1 MLFLVNPDCIPYPE
15 PDPETQVQVTGGGI
29 LDTELMAHNMN
40 NLFLF
45 TGTETFLLHEHV
57 SMWKEAFKEKH
68 GGDMNINVIN
78 GEDAELGEIVAQVE
92 AAPFLADKR
101 LIFIEGLPEAP
112 KTKNVDKVTKK
123 DEERDKQQQKL
134 IDYLEKIPESSVVVF
149 VQPNPDK
156 RKSLYKKIVQHA
168 EVKNFNPLSG
178 PDLNIWIKN
187 RIQKYK
193 TTLDTNTADYLI
205 SLTGQDLWRVDQE
218 LKKLSSYCEGR
229 PITKKDIDHL
239 VVPTIEANVFHLTDA
254 LGAKDHRQAIRN
266 LHRSMAAGENL
277 RQTFYMI
284 VRQFRLFLQ
293 VGGYLG
299 NYPNT
304 TSSNVASS
312 LKIHPFVAKNTVNQL
327 KHFNVQ
333 ELKSAY
339 ERLLEIDVGLKTSK
353 IRITVENQDELAMA
367 IERFILRFCKA

>member
-1 MLFLVNPDCIPYPE
+1 
-15 PDPETQVQVTGGGI
+15 
-29 LDTELMAHNMN
+29 MN

-45 TGTETFLLHEHV
+45 TGQETFLLHEHV
-57 SMWKEAFKEKH
+57 KTWKDAFMEKY
-68 GGDMNINVIN
+68 GGDMNINVVN
-78 GEDAELGEIVAQVE
+78 GEEAEIGEMLAQIE
-92 AAPFLADKR
+92 AAPFLAEKR

-112 KTKNVDKVTKK
+112 KTRNADKVSKK
-123 DEERDKQQQKL
+123 DEEREKHQQKL
-134 IDYLEKIPESSVVVF
+134 IDYLEKIPETSVVVF

-156 RKSLYKKIVQHA
+156 RKSLYKKIVQLGS
-168 EVKNFNPLSG
+168 VKEFGQLSG

-187 RIQKYK
+187 RIQKYM

-205 SLTGQDLWRVDQE
+205 SLTGQDLWRIDQE
-218 LKKLSSYCEGR
+218 LQKLSSYCEGR
-229 PITKKDIDHL
+229 PITKKDIDSL
-239 VVPTIEANVFHLTDA
+239 VVPTIEANVFQLTDA

-284 VRQFRLFLQ
+284 VRQFRLLLQ
-293 VGGYLG
+293 VGGYMG
-299 NYPNT
+299 NFPNT
-304 TSSNVASS
+304 NSANVATS

-339 ERLLEIDVGLKTSK
+339 ERLLEIDVSLKTSK

-367 IERFILRFCKA
+367 IERFILKFCTAKK

>member
-1 MLFLVNPDCIPYPE
+1 MKE
-15 PDPETQVQVTGGGI
+15 
-29 LDTELMAHNMN
+29 

-45 TGTETFLLHEHV
+45 TGEETFLLHEQIK
-57 SMWKEAFKEKH
+57 SWKEAFKEKYQ
-68 GGDMNINVIN
+68 GDMNLISLD
-78 GEDAELGEIVAQVE
+78 GEEVSVGEIITQIE

-112 KTKNVDKVTKK
+112 KIRNADKVTKK
-123 DEERDKQQQKL
+123 DEEREKDQQKL
-134 IDYLEKIPESSVVVF
+134 IDYLEKIPESSAVIF

-156 RKSLYKKIVQHA
+156 RKSLYKKIVQYA
-168 EVKNFNPLSG
+168 TVKEFNPLSG
-178 PDLNIWIKN
+178 VALNQWAQNQAK
-187 RIQKYK
+187 KY
-193 TTLDTNTADYLI
+193 NTKINSGDAEYLT

-218 LKKLSSYCEGR
+218 LRKLSAYAGDQPVSR
-229 PITKKDIDHL
+229 SVIDHL

-254 LGAKDHRQAIRN
+254 LGTKDHRKAIQN

-277 RQTFYMI
+277 RQVFYMI

-293 VGGYLG
+293 VGGYLA

-304 TSSNVASS
+304 NPANIATS
-312 LKIHPFVAKNTVNQL
+312 LKIHPFVARNTANQL
-327 KHFNVQ
+327 KHFNTT

-353 IRITVENQDELAMA
+353 IRITTEDQDELAMA
-367 IERFILRFCKA
+367 IEKFILRFCSCA